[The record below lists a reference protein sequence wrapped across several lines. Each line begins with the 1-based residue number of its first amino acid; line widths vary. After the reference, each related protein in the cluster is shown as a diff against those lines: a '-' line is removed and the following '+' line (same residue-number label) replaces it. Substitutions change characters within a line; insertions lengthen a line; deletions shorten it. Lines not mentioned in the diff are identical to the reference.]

1 MIANPWVWIAAL
13 IVIGLVVGLA
23 LWLGRGAEVSI
34 GGSGLRLR
42 TPQPEPI
49 DTISVAQA
57 ADISGEVGKVQGRV
71 AEGVPRGSR
80 PSNIDVASGM
90 VIRSGGKVG
99 EITGEKI
106 TGVRAAEPKRK
117 AGG

>member
-13 IVIGLVVGLA
+13 IMIGLVVGLA
-23 LWLGRGAEVSI
+23 LWRGRGADISI
-34 GGSGLRLR
+34 GSGGLRLH
-42 TPQPEPI
+42 TPQPEPT
-49 DTISVAQA
+49 DRISVAKA
-57 ADISGEVGKVQGRV
+57 AEIGGEVGKVQGRV
-71 AEGVPRGSR
+71 GEGVGRGGR
-80 PSNIDVASGM
+80 PSDVDVASGL
-90 VIRSGGKVG
+90 VVRSGGKVE